1 MEKKLFTIG
10 YATKDIET
18 FIALLKRNGINC
30 LIDVRTSPYSKTF
43 PNYDMPRLKETLKSE
58 NILYAHFGNEFGARR
73 SEEDSYVTSYSL
85 KGEKL
90 EQVSFDNVYKL
101 PAFVNG
107 LSRVFKALEQGYRI
121 CFMCSEKYPVDCH
134 RFWMVAYYFATL
146 DEPFEIINII
156 DEDNSQT
163 FEEVLN
169 SSNYEKDREKFYKE
183 HDELNSNSLVA
194 LPIDNWVIKWDELF
208 SSNTSLIDKKHK
220 YSNIKIGFSKGNDD
234 YE

>member
-1 MEKKLFTIG
+1 MKKTLFTIG
-10 YATKDIET
+10 YASKDIET
-18 FIALLKRNGINC
+18 FVALLKKNNINC

-43 PNYDMPRLKETLKSE
+43 FNYDMPRLKETLKSE
-58 NILYAHFGNEFGARR
+58 DILYAHFGNEFGARR
-73 SEEDSYVTSYSL
+73 SEEDAYVTSYSL
-85 KGEKL
+85 NGEKL
-90 EQVSFDNVYKL
+90 EQVSFDKVYEL
-101 PAFVNG
+101 PIFVNG
-107 LSRVFKALEQGYRI
+107 VSRVFKALEQGYRI

-169 SSNYEKDREKFYKE
+169 SSSYEKDREKFYKE
-183 HDELNSNSLVA
+183 HDELTYNSLVD

-208 SSNTSLIDKKHK
+208 NSNISLIDKKHK
-220 YSNIKIGFSKGNDD
+220 YSNIKIGYSKGNDD